1 MADTGDKTDEEIEAE
16 NEAYAQSLEA
26 DISENLASI
35 KSILINHIVEI
46 CQNINSVLNIMNKN
60 IKPLNHLYKHV
71 HMMHKHG
78 FLRGHSYSECL
89 NFDCIEGNS
98 EKCDKNLGC
107 LYPNIISFVRLL
119 YSEYLSMYD
128 KDDNGIVFFKDF
140 YIDYLDP
147 NVPLL
152 LRSLLYNIYFPNT
165 IRFPYRDKDGIHIKY
180 DKEFINYNFEWN
192 GTVFSYSQ
200 IPRSE
205 PLQCLTWN
213 QYLKTVAHI
222 M

>member
-16 NEAYAQSLEA
+16 NEAYAQSLES

-35 KSILINHIVEI
+35 KSILINHIVQT
-46 CQNINSVLNIMNKN
+46 CQNINSVLNTMNPKIKN
-60 IKPLNHLYKHV
+60 LNHLYAHIHK
-71 HMMHKHG
+71 MHKHG

-89 NFDCIEGNS
+89 NFDCIDGDS
-98 EKCDKNLGC
+98 KKCNKNLGC

-147 NVPLL
+147 DVPLL
-152 LRSLLYNIYFPNT
+152 LRSLLYNIYFPDT
-165 IRFPYRDKDGIHIKY
+165 IHFPYRDKVGKIIKY
-180 DKEFINYNFEWN
+180 DKEFINYSFKWD
-192 GTVFSYSQ
+192 GATFSYLQ
-200 IPRSE
+200 IPRSIS
-205 PLQCLTWN
+205 LQCLTWN